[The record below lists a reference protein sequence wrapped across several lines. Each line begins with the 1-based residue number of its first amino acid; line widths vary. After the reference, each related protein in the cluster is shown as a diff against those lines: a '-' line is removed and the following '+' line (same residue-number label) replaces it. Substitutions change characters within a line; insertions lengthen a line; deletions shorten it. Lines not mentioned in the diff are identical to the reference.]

1 MKIILEDNEFQKMA
15 SAWVHEN
22 FVEKILLNASVVENV
37 IELDVAGEDEP
48 KTVTF
53 PSAIDTEEVEA
64 AIAFGDGN
72 GS

>member
-22 FVEKILLNASVVENV
+22 FVEKILLNASVVE
-37 IELDVAGEDEP
+37 AGEDEP